1 MLLGKR
7 PIENDSEDEGEGEFK
22 EAELKLM
29 YLNEKIRG
37 E

>member
-7 PIENDSEDEGEGEFK
+7 TMEDEDVDKGEFK
-22 EAELKLM
+22 EAELKLS